1 MKLSAKHVTVSLSE
15 FMFYGFYLILTIVKG
30 MGLYEGM
37 ALYSAGL
44 VAAFLCLAVK
54 LLADRYRLP
63 QLILVLGALVLGLLT
78 WQISGKMGALFN
90 LALLAGMRGIDREK
104 LFRVSAFLWSVL
116 FSVQCFLTMSGL
128 RTGQI
133 FRIHR
138 KLGTYIV
145 RWSMGFTHP
154 NVLHITYFILLIFLM
169 YARKPRG
176 KKLLAWSVLA
186 MAGNIVIFL
195 YSVSYTGVALVALY
209 LLINGMLLSG
219 RARKRIGGKFLQ
231 AVAYL
236 LPVLCIGFAVA
247 GPVLLRGKA
256 FDLVNR
262 VLSTRLELSRQYL
275 LGQGVHLF
283 GSGNMEVMDATI
295 TVDSS
300 YVYMLVHYG
309 LLYFLLFAVLLETA
323 VIHYWREK
331 NFDAVSVL
339 LACAVSGVTEQ
350 YMANTSFKNA
360 AILLMAAMVCGKLE
374 TGTSSERRKC
384 FSLPLARRTMEI
396 PCLLTW
402 KQAASGIRV
411 RLRKGKK
418 KIAVASAILF
428 CVGTLGYLM
437 TVTKPDAVYASP
449 WDCDRKEG
457 AAGEAY
463 IYDYDLTAD
472 PDFNGWILSDNDA
485 LGKLYDFD
493 GITADAEYYRRAA
506 GRGMALV
513 ILLMWAECGIA
524 VVRKCRQSADSAENG
539 KRI

>member
-1 MKLSAKHVTVSLSE
+1 MKLSAKHMTVSLSE
-15 FMFYGFYLILTIVKG
+15 FMFYGFYIILTIVKG

-37 ALYSAGL
+37 LLYSAGL
-44 VAAFLCLAVK
+44 AAAFLCLAVK
-54 LLADRYRLP
+54 LLADRYCLS
-63 QLILVLGALVLGLLT
+63 QMILVLGALILGLLT
-78 WQISGKMGALFN
+78 WRISGKMGAMFN

-138 KLGTYIV
+138 KLGTYLV

-154 NVLHITYFILLIFLM
+154 NVLHITYLILLIFLM
-169 YARKPRG
+169 YTRKPRG
-176 KKLLAWSVLA
+176 KKLLVWSVLA
-186 MAGNIVIFL
+186 MVGNVVIFL
-195 YSVSYTGVALVALY
+195 YSVSYTGVALAFLY
-209 LLINGMLLSG
+209 LLINGILSSECSQKGICG
-219 RARKRIGGKFLQ
+219 RILQ
-231 AVAYL
+231 MTAYL
-236 LPVLCIGFAVA
+236 LPAFCIGFAVA
-247 GPVLLRGKA
+247 GPVLLQGEA
-256 FDLVNR
+256 FDLMNR

-275 LGQGVHLF
+275 LGQGVHLL

-309 LLYFLLFAVLLETA
+309 LLYFFLFAVLLETA

-331 NFDAVSVL
+331 NLDAVSVL
-339 LACAVSGVTEQ
+339 LVCTVSGVTEQ

-360 AILLMAAMVCGKLE
+360 AMLLIAAMVWEKLE
-374 TGTSSERRKC
+374 TGTFVGRTG
-384 FSLPLARRTMEI
+384 FSLPLARRTVKT

-402 KQAASGIRV
+402 KQTASGIRAGF
-411 RLRKGKK
+411 RKGKTA
-418 KIAVASAILF
+418 IAAAAVILF
-428 CVGTLGYLM
+428 CAGTVGYLL
-437 TVTKPDAVYASP
+437 TVAKPDAVYASP

-463 IYDYDLTAD
+463 VYDYALTAD
-472 PDFNGWILSDNDA
+472 PNFNGWILSDNDA
-485 LGKLYDFD
+485 LGKLYDFK
-493 GITADAEYYRRAA
+493 GITADFEYYRRAV

-513 ILLMWAECGIA
+513 ILLLWAECGIA
-524 VVRKCRQSADSAENG
+524 VVKEYRKSANSAESG
-539 KRI
+539 EQM